1 MVTIA
6 LVLLIAAFIV
16 FVLVAFN
23 FAAGPRINLLGL
35 GFALATLAFLIER
48 IKF

>member
-16 FVLVAFN
+16 FLLAACN
-23 FAAGPRINLLGL
+23 FPWPPRINPLGL
-35 GFALATLAFLIER
+35 GLALWTLSLLIER